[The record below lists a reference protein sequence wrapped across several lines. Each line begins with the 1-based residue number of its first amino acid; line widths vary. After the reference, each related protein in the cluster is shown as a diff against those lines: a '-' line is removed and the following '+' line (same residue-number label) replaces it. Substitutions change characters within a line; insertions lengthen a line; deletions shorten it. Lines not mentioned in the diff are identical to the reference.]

1 MMFDSYDLQ
10 VLSRV
15 IMRKGCETAKVT
27 IDPKLSD
34 YERYR
39 WVDEIVQ
46 QIARARIMVCLG
58 RNEFSNLEAQLSVLK
73 DGVVFMPNWM
83 FEIYVSDLSER
94 DLSDEKH
101 FILLCGQL
109 IRQSLF
115 LKLSM
120 QLADQGLASDL
131 SLKGIDQLQ
140 LHRLRMLI
148 LHIRCTIQEIE
159 EDSSELLEHLS
170 TVESIVS
177 VLMRIINGKA
187 VSSIELSLSAKKLDT
202 LDWTVFDKENP
213 YPLTQDESKI
223 IDYFR
228 ENCGKYLIAMYA
240 RCILN
245 YRYPE
250 SCIIRD
256 VPAF

>member
-1 MMFDSYDLQ
+1 MMFDSFDLQ

-46 QIARARIMVCLG
+46 QIARARIMACLA
-58 RNEFSNLEAQLSVLK
+58 RNDFSNLEAQLSVLK
-73 DGVVFMPNWM
+73 EGVVFMPNWM
-83 FEIYVSDLSER
+83 FEAYSSELSER

-109 IRQSLF
+109 IRQTLF

-120 QLADQGLASDL
+120 QLAEEGLASDL

-148 LHIRCTIQEIE
+148 LRLRCSIQDR
-159 EDSSELLEHLS
+159 EDSTELLEHL
-170 TVESIVS
+170 TTLESIVS

-187 VSSIELSLSAKKLDT
+187 VSSIELSLAAKKLDV
-202 LDWTVFDKENP
+202 LDWTDFDNCP
-213 YPLTQDESKI
+213 CPLTQDESKI
-223 IDYFR
+223 IEYFR
-228 ENCGKYLIAMYA
+228 LNCGKYLIAMYA

-245 YRYPE
+245 FRYPE

-256 VPAF
+256 IPAY

>member
-1 MMFDSYDLQ
+1 MFDSYDLQ
-10 VLSRV
+10 VLNRV

-46 QIARARIMVCLG
+46 QIARARIMVCLA
-58 RNEFSNLEAQLSVLK
+58 RNDFSNLKAQLDVLK
-73 DGVVFMPNWM
+73 DGAVFMPNWM
-83 FEIYVSDLSER
+83 FEIYISDLSDR

-109 IRQSLF
+109 IRQTVF
-115 LKLSM
+115 LKLS
-120 QLADQGLASDL
+120 LEAADHGLASDL

-148 LHIRCTIQEIE
+148 PRLRSMMQDTQEESI
-159 EDSSELLEHLS
+159 DLMEHLS
-170 TVESIVS
+170 SVESIVS

-187 VSSIELSLSAKKLDT
+187 VSSIELSLVAKKLDS
-202 LDWTVFDKENP
+202 LDWTVLDNCCP
-213 YPLTQDESKI
+213 CPLIQDESRVI
-223 IDYFR
+223 EYFN

-245 YRYPE
+245 DRYPE

-256 VPAF
+256 IPSY